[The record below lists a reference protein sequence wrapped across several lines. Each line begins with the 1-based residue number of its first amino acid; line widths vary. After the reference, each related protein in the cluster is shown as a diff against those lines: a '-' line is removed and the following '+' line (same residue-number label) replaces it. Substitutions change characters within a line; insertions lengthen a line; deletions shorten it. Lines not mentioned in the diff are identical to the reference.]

1 MQSGK
6 ASPLFLFL
14 SVCTAWAVLSVLP
27 DLLAPSG
34 QTLSG
39 PVLMALLATF
49 VLLLAVTLYGLYVLL
64 ARPAPVAADAAV
76 TEPAV
81 IHHPQLGPLTA
92 HDALPDT
99 LMAGIDYDKRRVEL
113 SVHRGEASMD
123 EALAFAA
130 GLVAQ
135 LPVLDAAAKGVIAQD
150 LLAGLQH
157 DYPGLTAQNCAAS
170 FNLTGLAV
178 TGSARVEFG
187 YGAVGIALK
196 QGVAVVWDCSVDF
209 TEARARLQD

>member
-34 QTLSG
+34 EPLSG
-39 PVLMALLATF
+39 PVLVALLAVF
-49 VLLLAVTLYGLYVLL
+49 ALLLGITLYGLYVLL
-64 ARPAPVAADAAV
+64 ARPAPVADAAV

-81 IHHPQLGPLTA
+81 IHHPALGALSV
-92 HDALPDT
+92 HDSLPDMLVT
-99 LMAGIDYDKRRVEL
+99 GIDYEKQRVEL
-113 SVHRGEASMD
+113 TVHRGEGSMD

-135 LPVLDAAAKGVIAQD
+135 LPVLDAAAKGVITQD
-150 LLAGLQH
+150 LLAGLQR
-157 DYPGLTAQNCAAS
+157 DFPGLTAQNCAAS

-196 QGVAVVWDCSVDF
+196 QGVAVVWDCNVDF
-209 TEARARLQD
+209 TEARARLHD